1 MNTDIASSAL
11 SPKTWPFSI
20 EFLPPQACLVGGAVR
35 DALLGRRAEY
45 LDLDFVLPTDSVKT
59 GRKMANKCKC
69 GFVVL
74 DAQRQIARVVFKQ
87 ATVDLAL
94 QDGDSLETDL
104 QRRDFTINAIA
115 YNPHTQEIIDPL
127 QGVADLQVGL
137 IRMVCQQNLREDP
150 LRLLRAYRQASQLG
164 FTIEAET
171 KSVIPKLAPLAGQV
185 AAERVRV
192 ELSYLFKSAQGTPW
206 LQEAWEDKLLPVWF
220 PHAQAQDV
228 AKIALIDNYAEILT
242 ETWPQ
247 LGAELQSPVAKK
259 LFSLLSLAKLAC
271 LVPLPSETAEE
282 SLRGLK
288 YTRAEVRAVGTALR
302 CLPELLSHPQDP
314 LSLRQQ
320 FFFFREVGSFFP
332 IVILLALAEG
342 ICIESLEP
350 LIERYL
356 NSSDQVA
363 HPQPLVTGKE
373 LMQAFDLPAGS
384 PVGWLLTEIQIAR
397 IEGKI
402 DSREAALELAALLI

>member
-1 MNTDIASSAL
+1 MNTNIASSAL
-11 SPKTWPFSI
+11 SPENWPFSI

-35 DALLGRRAEY
+35 DALLGRRAES
-45 LDLDFVLPTDSVKT
+45 LDLDFVLPKDSVKT
-59 GRKMANKCKC
+59 GRKMASKCKG

-115 YNPHTQEIIDPL
+115 YNPHTQELIDPL
-127 QGVADLQVGL
+127 QGVADLQTGL
-137 IRMVCQQNLREDP
+137 IRMVSEKNLREDP

-164 FTIEAET
+164 FAIEPQT
-171 KSVIPKLAPLAGQV
+171 KSVIPKLASLAGQV

-206 LQEAWEDKLLPVWF
+206 LREAWEDQLLPVWF
-220 PHAQAQDV
+220 PYAQSQDI
-228 AKIALIDNYAEILT
+228 AKVALIDNYAEILIK
-242 ETWPQ
+242 TWPQ
-247 LGAELQSPVAKK
+247 LQAELQAPVAKK
-259 LFSLLSLAKLAC
+259 LFSLLSLTKLAC
-271 LVPLPSETAEE
+271 LVPLPPETAEE
-282 SLRGLK
+282 NLRDLK
-288 YTRAEVRAVGTALR
+288 YTRAEVRAVGTARR
-302 CLPELLSHPQDP
+302 CLPKLLSHAQSP

-320 FFFFREVGSFFP
+320 YFFFREVGSFFP

-342 ICIESLEP
+342 IAVGSLEP
-350 LIERYL
+350 LIQRYL
-356 NSSDQVA
+356 TPSDQVA

-373 LMQAFDLPAGS
+373 LMQAFDLPAGR

-402 DSREAALELAALLI
+402 DSRETALELAALLL